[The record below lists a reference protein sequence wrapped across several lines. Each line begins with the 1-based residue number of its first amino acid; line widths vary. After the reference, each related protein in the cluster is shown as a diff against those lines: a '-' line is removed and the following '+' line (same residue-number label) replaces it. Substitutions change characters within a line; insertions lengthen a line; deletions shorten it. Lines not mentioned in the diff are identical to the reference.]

1 MQTFRIGVEL
11 LLHRL
16 SVDGLA
22 PRIVTYQGGNIEILI
37 GLSAPLIAWIS
48 TRGRRGERVGMIWA
62 NIRVKIA
69 PTITP
74 ASAYPILRPS
84 RAAR

>member
-1 MQTFRIGVEL
+1 LLNPSKGESSAFPHWLIIGMQTFRIGVEL

-62 NIRVKIA
+62 L
-69 PTITP
+69 T
-74 ASAYPILRPS
+74 S
-84 RAAR
+84 R